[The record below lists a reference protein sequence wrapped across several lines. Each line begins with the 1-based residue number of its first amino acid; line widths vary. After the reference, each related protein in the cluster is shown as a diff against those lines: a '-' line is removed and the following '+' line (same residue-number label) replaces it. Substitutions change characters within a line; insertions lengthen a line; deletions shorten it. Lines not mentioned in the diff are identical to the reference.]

1 MVDFTRQNMFTSF
14 SYSSFMDVFPT
25 FVPKDSSTSTTSSS
39 LAQHDAKKAESDLE
53 RHVSD
58 IIGTSDRLEQ
68 DDMETGVDEQE
79 WVSSSY

>member
-1 MVDFTRQNMFTSF
+1 
-14 SYSSFMDVFPT
+14 MDVFPT

-53 RHVSD
+53 KHVSD

-68 DDMETGVDEQE
+68 DAMEGVDEKE
-79 WVSSSY
+79 WVSR